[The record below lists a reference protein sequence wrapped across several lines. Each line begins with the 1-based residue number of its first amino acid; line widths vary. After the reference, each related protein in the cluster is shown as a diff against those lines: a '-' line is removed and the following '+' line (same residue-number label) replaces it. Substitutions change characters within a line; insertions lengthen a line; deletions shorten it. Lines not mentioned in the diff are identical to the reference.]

1 MLRLRIV
8 LQFTCRLLNQYSSVG
23 YDATSRRQSF
33 LVLILEDGTDRSSR
47 NVAME
52 FPFYAAKIPE
62 EGRSH
67 IGAGA
72 SNHTFFGLLLTEE
85 AKFQSILRL
94 SALKGQT
101 RVSSDF
107 VVILNGYIGYK

>member
-1 MLRLRIV
+1 MDL
-8 LQFTCRLLNQYSSVG
+8 
-23 YDATSRRQSF
+23 
-33 LVLILEDGTDRSSR
+33 
-47 NVAME
+47 
-52 FPFYAAKIPE
+52 PFDAAKVPE

-67 IGAGA
+67 IGTEA

-101 RVSSDF
+101 WVSSDF
-107 VVILNGYIGYK
+107 VVILNDYIDYK